1 MRYLFLDTASSRII
15 VSIVQDSKILFYKDE
30 ENNNNLSSRIMV
42 IIEEAF
48 KTCSMSLNDID
59 KIFVVNGPGSF
70 TGIRCGV
77 TVAKVMAYLIKCP
90 VATISELEVM
100 CSGFDEKVC
109 AFIDARRSY
118 VYGGIYENLNNIKQD
133 YYILYDNL
141 VKDFDGVITSY
152 EEGFV
157 NPKID
162 ILKLIDKHKNDSIPV
177 HKLVPNY
184 LKLTEAEENLIKN
197 S

>member
-1 MRYLFLDTASSRII
+1 MRYLFLDTASSRVI

-30 ENNNNLSSRIMV
+30 INDNNLSNRIMV
-42 IIEEAF
+42 IIDEAF
-48 KTCSMSLNDID
+48 KACNLKPFDID

-77 TVAKVMAYLIKCP
+77 TVAKVMAYLINVP
-90 VATISELEVM
+90 VIPISELEVM

-118 VYGGIYENLNNIKQD
+118 VYGGIYENLINLKED
-133 YYILYDNL
+133 SYILYDDL
-141 VKDFDGVITSY
+141 IKDYDGIITSY
-152 EEGFV
+152 EDGFV
-157 NPKID
+157 PPKID
-162 ILKLIDKHKNDSIPV
+162 ILKLIEKHKNDTIDV

-184 LKLTEAEENLIKN
+184 LKLTEAEENLLKN